1 MTGLSILAFSLFA
14 SCSAQ
19 LNFVSIGDW
28 GTNSY
33 LNNNYQQRVANQV
46 LCLTLYLF
54 ECFNTAL
61 LVQTAKTAA
70 AIGATFVINV
80 GDNFYNNGVTS
91 TTDPLWNSMFEN
103 VYFQASLNIPWYS
116 VLGNH
121 DYDSAKSPLY
131 EIQYSLKKLGKGRW
145 VMPDHNFTVTMAIP
159 NSGGATLDFIFI
171 DTERIAPEETGSTG
185 SGGANPVTAAQTA
198 AQLSWLKA
206 ALAASRA
213 TWLFVV
219 GHYHGKQISHHFSSE
234 NLNSYMAFIYYSVF
248 LCIRR

>member
-198 AQLSWLKA
+198 AQLAWLKA

-213 TWLFVV
+213 TWLFVA

-234 NLNSYMAFIYYSVF
+234 NLNS
-248 LCIRR
+248 